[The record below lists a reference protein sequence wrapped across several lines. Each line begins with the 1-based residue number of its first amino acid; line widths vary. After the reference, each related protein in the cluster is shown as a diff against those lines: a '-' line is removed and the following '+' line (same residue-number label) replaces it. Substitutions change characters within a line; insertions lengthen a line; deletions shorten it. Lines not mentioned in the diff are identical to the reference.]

1 MLSNVKNVASY
12 GFLEW
17 NLQGKSK
24 KLTEVT
30 PNDII
35 QHLSI
40 KDVKPPALNIPS
52 VPKNGIPFKNVY
64 RQILRVGQ
72 FPSQPGPIPILC
84 AAPVL
89 GIDLANVDFIFGG
102 STLHMLASETID
114 KNTQYI
120 AHKLNSGPIVVVK
133 QKNYNQNYAGNGFQ
147 FERLVTGSEMA
158 GRDSL
163 LRFESV
169 HIKDVCGY
177 KILFVA
183 ECDAVHE
190 GACVEIKSALRVGP
204 KVIWQMISS
213 DSKKLVHAQQR
224 QGRIMSIEVDD
235 IDVLISR
242 FKNVLDE
249 HLVIIEKNL
258 ASMHTLE
265 GTNKIS
271 FEKNIILT
279 PTENDIMPHF
289 FNQ

>member
-24 KLTEVT
+24 KLTEIT
-30 PNDII
+30 PEDII

-40 KDVKPPALNIPS
+40 KDAKPPSLIIPAI
-52 VPKNGIPFKNVY
+52 PKNGIPFKNVY
-64 RQILRVGQ
+64 PQILRVGQ

-84 AAPVL
+84 AASVL
-89 GIDLANVDFIFGG
+89 GIDLANIDFIFGG

-120 AHKLNSGPIVVVK
+120 AHRVKGGPVVIVK
-133 QKNYNQNYAGNGFQ
+133 KKDYNQNYAGNGFQ

-163 LRFESV
+163 LRFESIHV
-169 HIKDVCGY
+169 KDVCGY

-190 GACVEIKSALRVGP
+190 GVCVEIKSALRVGP

-224 QGRIMSIEVDD
+224 QGRIMSIEVED
-235 IDVLISR
+235 IDGIISR
-242 FKNVLDE
+242 FRNVLDG

-258 ASMHTLE
+258 AIIRTLQ

-271 FEKNIILT
+271 FQKDIILT
-279 PTENDIMPHF
+279 PTENDIIPDF